1 MFKYESLSD
10 THLYL
15 QMSSEVDEW
24 YYIACRD
31 IPLQRGILKEI
42 KDCVW
47 SSQSLDHLLKGEL
60 LVIEGDGTRDIV
72 HGRMALDRTKK
83 FECPTD
89 DVLYVT
95 IVEYRILAAI
105 KSPRER
111 WDFFKDKQ
119 RMEKLKVLR
128 VDEHIWIT
136 LPSMG
141 EDSKSGLIRRSC
153 LRGTIRYIGG
163 IHQEIGTYFGIELP
177 VSVLV

>member
-15 QMSSEVDEW
+15 QMSSKVDER

-31 IPLQRGILKEI
+31 IPLQRGTWKELK
-42 KDCVW
+42 DRVW
-47 SSQSLDHLLKGEL
+47 SSQSPEHLLKGEL
-60 LVIEGDGTRDIV
+60 LVIEGDGTRDV
-72 HGRMALDRTKK
+72 VRGRMALDRSKK
-83 FECPTD
+83 FECSTD
-89 DVLYVT
+89 DVAYVT
-95 IVEYRILAAI
+95 SVEYRILAPI
-105 KSPRER
+105 KSPGER
-111 WDFFKDKQ
+111 WDLFKDKQ
-119 RMEKLKVLR
+119 IMDKLKDLR

-136 LPSMG
+136 LPMG
-141 EDSKSGLIRRSC
+141 KDPKSGLIGSST